1 MKIFRV
7 KQNLKFINVLKRLRM
22 TQYSLSSLKLRNIH
36 TLWILRVIL
45 IVRNL
50 RTTQFN
56 TDFLK
61 TLKQALNGL
70 GLFGCNI
77 RTQNISMNFCELQAN
92 YLNFNWDLVV

>member
-1 MKIFRV
+1 
-7 KQNLKFINVLKRLRM
+7 M
-22 TQYSLSSLKLRNIH
+22 TQYSLSSLKLKNIH
-36 TLWILRVIL
+36 KLWKIL

-77 RTQNISMNFCELQAN
+77 RTQNISMNFCELQAV

>member
-1 MKIFRV
+1 
-7 KQNLKFINVLKRLRM
+7 M
-22 TQYSLSSLKLRNIH
+22 TQYSLSSLKLKNIH
-36 TLWILRVIL
+36 KLWKIL

-77 RTQNISMNFCELQAN
+77 RTQNISMNFCELQAI